1 MEISREK
8 EGLELKQL
16 YKSLASEY
24 DLAERCYTFGAHSFN
39 FLSVLD
45 SYALL
50 DRISPEEFIKD
61 EQMPYWAEIWP
72 SAIVL
77 SSFIADELSL
87 GGLRVIELGAGV
99 GMASVVAAW
108 KGASVLVTDY
118 SLEALRFARYNALK
132 NRVVVESERLDW
144 RLVQCPEQFDLL
156 FAADVLYERVNLL
169 PVVTAIDKLLKPDG
183 IAYIADPRRRLA
195 EQFLDLA
202 AENDF
207 SITPFQRKYTGGSQ
221 SVAVNIYKMAR
232 QSTST

>member
-24 DLAERCYTFGAHSFN
+24 DLAERCYTFGAHSFS

-72 SAIVL
+72 SAIML

-87 GGLRVIELGAGV
+87 EGLRVIE
-99 GMASVVAAW
+99 
-108 KGASVLVTDY
+108 
-118 SLEALRFARYNALK
+118 
-132 NRVVVESERLDW
+132 
-144 RLVQCPEQFDLL
+144 
-156 FAADVLYERVNLL
+156 
-169 PVVTAIDKLLKPDG
+169 I
-183 IAYIADPRRRLA
+183 RRRCWHGFGCCRL
-195 EQFLDLA
+195 E
-202 AENDF
+202 
-207 SITPFQRKYTGGSQ
+207 R
-221 SVAVNIYKMAR
+221 R
-232 QSTST
+232 QCSGY